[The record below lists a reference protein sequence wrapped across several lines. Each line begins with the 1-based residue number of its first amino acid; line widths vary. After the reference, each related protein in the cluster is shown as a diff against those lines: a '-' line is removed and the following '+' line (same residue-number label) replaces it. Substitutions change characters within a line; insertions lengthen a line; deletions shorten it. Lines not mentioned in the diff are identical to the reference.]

1 MVERRKPLVL
11 SSTRLIVNSVIS
23 SSLSDRIAAEN
34 AIDSEVLPVV
44 KLPAGILRLPEER
57 NDITGARLAF
67 LDDSSLLGVSTSAL
81 KRLSVASGSLV
92 LIHLL
97 FSYNFNIFF
106 IFIFAKFSISNSVS
120 LNSQFC

>member
-1 MVERRKPLVL
+1 ML

-106 IFIFAKFSISNSVS
+106 FFAKFSVSNSVS
-120 LNSQFC
+120 LNSQFS